1 MSNVSAD
8 LIWEVTRKLFF
19 YRIRASCRISDKFA
33 LAGSQNA
40 FLVKRKTGG
49 SPQFSRDPLNLTNVH
64 SRKVRLEEGNF
75 GEEMLG

>member
-8 LIWEVTRKLFF
+8 LIWEITRKWFSSVF
-19 YRIRASCRISDKFA
+19 GASCTVSDEFA

-49 SPQFSRDPLNLTNVH
+49 SPQFSRDPFNLTNVH
-64 SRKVRLEEGNF
+64 SRKVRVEEGKF
-75 GEEMLG
+75 WEGMLG